1 MPRMKVKIYDTT
13 LRDGAQAEGVS
24 FSLLNKIEIAQE
36 LDKLGF
42 DYIEGGWPGSNPKD
56 MEFFEKIRKVSFR
69 TSKIA
74 AFGSTRKP
82 GKKVDA
88 DPNVRAL
95 LKAETDVVTLV
106 GKSWVF
112 HVEKALKTDKEENLR
127 MIEDSVNFFK
137 RRGKEVVFDA
147 EHFFDGHKDKAN
159 PQYALKTLEVAR
171 DAGAD
176 CLVLCD
182 SNGGSMP
189 FEVEKIIDEVKDKIE
204 ASLGMHAH
212 NDAGMAVANSI
223 VAAKKNISHIQGT
236 INGYGERCGNADL
249 CLIIPNLKLKLGIDC
264 ISSQKLKSLTRISH
278 LVNEL
283 ANFIPDNHQP
293 YVGRSAFAHKGGI
306 HVSAISRD
314 RKTYEHIDPTLVGNK
329 RRVLISELAGKS
341 NIIYKLKEKKLGW
354 EEKRSFSKR
363 IINRIKELENQG
375 YEFEGAEGSF
385 ELLVKKASG
394 SYKKLFDLEGF
405 RVTVEKRD
413 DGKLI
418 SEATVKLRV
427 KGKLMHTVAEG
438 NGPVNAL
445 DNALRKALEQH
456 YPHLHQMHLADYKVR
471 ILDTKAGTR
480 AKTRVLI
487 ESSDGEGRWSTV
499 GVSPNIIEASW
510 EALLDSIEYK
520 LLKHS

>member
-1 MPRMKVKIYDTT
+1 
-13 LRDGAQAEGVS
+13 
-24 FSLLNKIEIAQE
+24 
-36 LDKLGF
+36 
-42 DYIEGGWPGSNPKD
+42 
-56 MEFFEKIRKVSFR
+56 
-69 TSKIA
+69 
-74 AFGSTRKP
+74 
-82 GKKVDA
+82 
-88 DPNVRAL
+88 
-95 LKAETDVVTLV
+95 
-106 GKSWVF
+106 
-112 HVEKALKTDKEENLR
+112 
-127 MIEDSVNFFK
+127 
-137 RRGKEVVFDA
+137 
-147 EHFFDGHKDKAN
+147 
-159 PQYALKTLEVAR
+159 
-171 DAGAD
+171 
-176 CLVLCD
+176 
-182 SNGGSMP
+182 
-189 FEVEKIIDEVKDKIE
+189 
-204 ASLGMHAH
+204 
-212 NDAGMAVANSI
+212 
-223 VAAKKNISHIQGT
+223 
-236 INGYGERCGNADL
+236 
-249 CLIIPNLKLKLGIDC
+249 
-264 ISSQKLKSLTRISH
+264 
-278 LVNEL
+278 
-283 ANFIPDNHQP
+283 
-293 YVGRSAFAHKGGI
+293 
-306 HVSAISRD
+306 
-314 RKTYEHIDPTLVGNK
+314 VGNK

-341 NIIYKLKEKKLGW
+341 NIVYKLKEKKLEW

-363 IINRIKELENQG
+363 IIDRIKELENQG

-456 YPHLHQMHLADYKVR
+456 YPRLHQMHLADYKVR

-487 ESSDGEGRWSTV
+487 ESSDGEDRWSTV